1 MMIEPKFIDY
11 NLRFQNLSHRGYT
24 DLIVVHH
31 TGNEKDDD
39 LSVAE
44 IHRIHQALGWSGVGY
59 HYIIRKDGTIEAGRP
74 RWAVGAHADAGYNWH
89 SVGVHLCGNFEIG
102 TPTDTQIESAAYL
115 IGWLCEKYDIV
126 PDKNGVKGHRD
137 LMATACPGSNLYEKL
152 QTIRGKAIWYQQHYQ
167 KGD

>member
-1 MMIEPKFIDY
+1 MRPLILFS
-11 NLRFQNLSHRGYT
+11 RFVPYRSAATLAGIIFVSVYVPVAMAF
-24 DLIVVHH
+24 LYFSF
-31 TGNEKDDD
+31 EK
-39 LSVAE
+39 
-44 IHRIHQALGWSGVGY
+44 
-59 HYIIRKDGTIEAGRP
+59 
-74 RWAVGAHADAGYNWH
+74 
-89 SVGVHLCGNFEIG
+89 
-102 TPTDTQIESAAYL
+102 TQSQEVIFFAAYL

>member
-11 NLRFQNLSHRGYT
+11 NLRFRNLSHRGYT

-44 IHRIHQALGWSGVGY
+44 IHRIHQTLGWSGVGY

-74 RWAVGAHADAGYNWH
+74 RWAVGA
-89 SVGVHLCGNFEIG
+89 
-102 TPTDTQIESAAYL
+102 
-115 IGWLCEKYDIV
+115 DITGI
-126 PDKNGVKGHRD
+126 P
-137 LMATACPGSNLYEKL
+137 
-152 QTIRGKAIWYQQHYQ
+152 
-167 KGD
+167 